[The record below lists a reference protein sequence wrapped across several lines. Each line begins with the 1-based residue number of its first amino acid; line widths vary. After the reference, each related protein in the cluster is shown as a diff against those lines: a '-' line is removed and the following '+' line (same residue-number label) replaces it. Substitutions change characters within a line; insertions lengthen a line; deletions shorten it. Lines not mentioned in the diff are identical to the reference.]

1 MKMMVEVVM
10 VIAVITLF
18 VSGERPRFEKI
29 IIMLHCGILHL
40 HLVCYQDILLCINP
54 SADYFP
60 PKDGDTA
67 VARVNLDSDPRL

>member
-54 SADYFP
+54 L
-60 PKDGDTA
+60 G
-67 VARVNLDSDPRL
+67 